1 MIAVLDFGSQYTHL
15 ITRRIRS
22 LGVSAEIFETDI
34 NPKILQEKNVSGIIL
49 SGGPGSVNDK
59 NAPKFDK
66 EILDLGIPILG
77 ICYGHQLLGQVLG
90 GEVKPGKVRE
100 YGEKT
105 LYVAAGSTNLFSGLS
120 AKEQVWFSH
129 GDGVTK
135 LPKGF
140 ISTASTKDVKNAAMA
155 NNQRKI
161 YGIQFHIE
169 VAHTKKGMKILE
181 NFIFGIC
188 KSSKDWQVEDLRAK
202 IVKDL
207 RDKVGNKKVIIGVSG
222 GVDSL
227 VASRLLDEAIGKNLY
242 CVFIDTGFMRK
253 NEPEEVKNLYLS
265 LGFKNFINAKA
276 GEDFLKALKGISE
289 PEEKRKAFS
298 REYFLVFEK
307 VAKELKQKEHV
318 EYLAQGTIYPD
329 RIEAA
334 KTSKT
339 AHVIK
344 SHHNTTLPEKIG
356 FKLLEPLADFY
367 KDEVRALGKTLG
379 ISNESLNRHPF
390 PGPGLLIRIL
400 GEVSEEKLDLL
411 READAIFLEE
421 LKKSG
426 WYSKIWQ
433 AFAALLPVRSVGVMG
448 DERTYEYILVLR
460 AVTSIDAMTAD
471 WARIPEDILNKTS
484 KRITNE
490 IRGVN
495 RVLYD
500 ISQKPPST
508 IEYE

>member
-22 LGVSAEIFETDI
+22 LGVSAEIFESDI
-34 NPKILQEKNVSGIIL
+34 DSKIIKEKDIKGIIL
-49 SGGPGSVNDK
+49 SGGPGSVHDK
-59 NAPKFDK
+59 NAPKFNK
-66 EILDLGIPILG
+66 EILDLGIPVLG
-77 ICYGHQLLGQVLG
+77 ICYGHQLLGLVLG
-90 GEVKPGKVRE
+90 GEVRVGKVRE

-105 LYVAAGSTNLFSGLS
+105 LHIKVGSTELFSGLG
-120 AKEQVWFSH
+120 AREQVWFSH
-129 GDGVTK
+129 GDRVAK
-135 LPKGF
+135 LPEGF
-140 ISTASTKDVKNAAMA
+140 ISSASTQEVDNAAMA
-155 NNQRKI
+155 NNQKKI
-161 YGIQFHIE
+161 YGIQFHPE
-169 VAHTKKGMKILE
+169 VAHTPKGMKILE
-181 NFIFGIC
+181 NFVFGIC
-188 KSSKDWQVEDLRAK
+188 NHPKDWKVEELKGRIIKELRE
-202 IVKDL
+202 
-207 RDKVGNKKVIIGVSG
+207 KVGKKKVIIGVSG

-227 VASRLLDEAIGKNLY
+227 VASKLLQEAIGENLY

-253 NEPEEVKNLYLS
+253 GESDEVANLYLK
-265 LGFKNFINAKA
+265 LGFKNFIKVD
-276 GEDFLKALKGISE
+276 GGGDFLKALEGISD
-289 PEEKRKAFS
+289 PEEKRKTFS
-298 REYFLVFEK
+298 KEYFLVFERVVK
-307 VAKELKQKEHV
+307 DLKQKEDI

-339 AHVIK
+339 AQLIK
-344 SHHNTTLPEKIG
+344 SHHNTTLPLKIG
-356 FKLLEPLADFY
+356 FKLLEPLEDFY

-379 ISNESLNRHPF
+379 IPNESLSRHPF

-400 GEVSEEKLDLL
+400 GAISKEKLELL
-411 READAIFLEE
+411 READAIFMEE

-426 WYSKIWQ
+426 WYSKTWQ
-433 AFAALLPVRSVGVMG
+433 AFAALLPIRSVGVMG
-448 DERTYEYILVLR
+448 DERTYEYILTLR

-471 WARIPEDILNKTS
+471 WTRIPEDLLNKVS

-490 IRGVN
+490 VRGIN